1 MIKKTLFGTV
11 LATAVMTTALTT
23 APLRAQ
29 QVQSYQVIELQETVR
44 NLNGRVEELQFQ
56 LLQLQEKLRR
66 MEEDNEA
73 RFQELEERRSSVEPD
88 ETAPQTAGRADKPVT
103 GRTRITDGED
113 TRLGKSEP
121 SGDAPSPD
129 VKQGSATTP
138 RATPPSLEPR
148 RLGTLTFD
156 KDGNVVTGDTGSVA
170 QDGGDN
176 PFNVPFST
184 GTEGAAEASEFGAT
198 PVEVFQAAK
207 QAYDA
212 RNYSRAASAFGAHV
226 KAWPRDTQSGQAR
239 YYLGQSLFWQRQY
252 YQAAETHLETHNDY
266 PTSPVAAENLL
277 GLGLSLAGLN
287 QREVACATYAEVL
300 KQYPDA
306 EARLGQQV
314 RDEQAAA
321 RC

>member
-1 MIKKTLFGTV
+1 MLKKTLIGTA

-23 APLRAQ
+23 APLQAQ

-44 NLNGRVEELQFQ
+44 TLNGRVEELQFQ

-88 ETAPQTAGRADKPVT
+88 ETAPQTAPQTAGRSDEPVA
-103 GRTRITDGED
+103 RRQS
-113 TRLGKSEP
+113 LGKSEP
-121 SGDAPSPD
+121 SGDTPSPD
-129 VKQGSATTP
+129 VKQAAPEITP
-138 RATPPSLEPR
+138 AAPPR

-156 KDGNVVTGDTGSVA
+156 KDGNVVTGDTGSLSP
-170 QDGGDN
+170 DNGDN
-176 PFNVPFST
+176 PFNVPFSK

-198 PVEVFQAAK
+198 PSEVFSIAK

-212 RNYSRAASAFGAHV
+212 RDYTRAASAFAAHV
-226 KAWPRDTQSGQAR
+226 KAWPKDTASGEAR

-252 YQAAETHLETHNDY
+252 YRAAETHLDTHNDY

-306 EARLGQQV
+306 EARIGQQV

>member
-1 MIKKTLFGTV
+1 MLKATLLGTFLV
-11 LATAVMTTALTT
+11 TTALTITLGT
-23 APLRAQ
+23 APLKAQ

-73 RFQELEERRSSVEPD
+73 RFQELEEKSSSTQPD
-88 ETAPQTAGRADKPVT
+88 ETAPQIADSDKRP
-103 GRTRITDGED
+103 ITKRPSLTQGGEN
-113 TRLGKSEP
+113 RLGKSEP
-121 SGDAPSPD
+121 SGGQTLPD
-129 VKQGSATTP
+129 VKPTKAAP
-138 RATPPSLEPR
+138 PR

-156 KDGNVVTGDTGSVA
+156 KEGNVIDGDTGSA
-170 QDGGDN
+170 PLNPGDN
-176 PFNVPFST
+176 PFSVPFSK
-184 GTEGAAEASEFGAT
+184 GTDGAAEASEFGAT
-198 PVEVFQAAK
+198 PNEVLSAGK
-207 QAYDA
+207 QAYEA
-212 RNYSRAASAFGAHV
+212 RNYPRAATALAAHV
-226 KAWPRDTQSGQAR
+226 KAWPKDTNSAEAR
-239 YYLGQSLFWQRQY
+239 YYYGQSLFWQRNY
-252 YQAAETHLETHNDY
+252 YAAAEAHLDTHNDY

-277 GLGLSLAGLN
+277 GLGLALAGLN